1 MTIEEVLSFEEMQI
15 FDRKS
20 INIEPKALAIPL
32 VAFANAD
39 GGTIAVGISDKTR
52 RIEGVDFEVQKYN
65 ELLRVPFDFCNPTI
79 PVQIEKVPCVD
90 YQGRKNHVLLIH
102 IEPSPQVHTNQADEA
117 YLRVGDKSKLL
128 KFDERLQLTYDKGER
143 HFEDKI
149 VPDAGIDDINLD
161 LVKNYIDKIGYS
173 KTPLEYLK
181 QNKESEVLIML
192 HVEMK
197 ALRSQTA
204 LGYEI
209 PGEYD
214 SDYSKSGAYWNHIN
228 FKEYPAYP
236 EGIHDYGEVGLWT
249 HPDHISGELH
259 YFFGFLTDSTEIPD
273 GFHKVEIPA
282 GRYAIFT
289 IKSQETP
296 EKVADAVRD
305 GWRYVFTEWLCTQK
319 EYKISHQGMCFEC
332 YQGEEAYLYL
342 PVIDL

>member
-143 HFEDKI
+143 YFEDKI

-181 QNKESEVLIML
+181 QNKGFIKEKDGCIQVSTAAILLFGRNPQNFFPRARIRFIKYEGTQEKFGT
-192 HVEMK
+192 EMNVIK
-197 ALRSQTA
+197 DVIFKGTIL
-204 LGYEI
+204 
-209 PGEYD
+209 D
-214 SDYSKSGAYWNHIN
+214 MIN
-228 FKEYPAYP
+228 NSIKYLDTQVKGKDLFGMQMVKFVTEEEYPKLL
-236 EGIHDYGEVGLWT
+236 D
-249 HPDHISGELH
+249 
-259 YFFGFLTDSTEIPD
+259 
-273 GFHKVEIPA
+273 
-282 GRYAIFT
+282 
-289 IKSQETP
+289 KS
-296 EKVADAVRD
+296 
-305 GWRYVFTEWLCTQK
+305 
-319 EYKISHQGMCFEC
+319 
-332 YQGEEAYLYL
+332 
-342 PVIDL
+342 

>member
-143 HFEDKI
+143 YFEDKI

-181 QNKESEVLIML
+181 QNKGFIKEKDGCIQVSTAAILLFGRNPQNFFPRARIRFIKYEGTQEKFGT
-192 HVEMK
+192 EMK
-197 ALRSQTA
+197 CNQR
-204 LGYEI
+204 
-209 PGEYD
+209 
-214 SDYSKSGAYWNHIN
+214 
-228 FKEYPAYP
+228 
-236 EGIHDYGEVGLWT
+236 
-249 HPDHISGELH
+249 
-259 YFFGFLTDSTEIPD
+259 
-273 GFHKVEIPA
+273 
-282 GRYAIFT
+282 
-289 IKSQETP
+289 
-296 EKVADAVRD
+296 
-305 GWRYVFTEWLCTQK
+305 
-319 EYKISHQGMCFEC
+319 C
-332 YQGEEAYLYL
+332 Y
-342 PVIDL
+342 I